1 MNAKNLNVVV
11 FAALVFIFATAA
23 VAAEG
28 YTIRVNVPFDFVLSG
43 TAYPAGHYQLSVN
56 NTTFRNLV
64 LIMGPDGNSL
74 AMVNAMN
81 WEVPNSDAK
90 PHLVFRGYNGRYF
103 LSSLWTG
110 SMRIGVQFPRSRE
123 ERRIMAAL
131 QGNNPTQVAQ
141 IGTVTVAG
149 Q

>member
-1 MNAKNLNVVV
+1 MNARNLNVMV
-11 FAALVFIFATAA
+11 FAALVFVFATAA

-28 YTIRVNVPFDFVLSG
+28 YTIRVNVPFDFVLDR

-56 NTTFRNLV
+56 NTPFRNLV

-81 WEVPNSDAK
+81 WEGPSSDAR

-103 LSSLWTG
+103 LGSVWTG
-110 SMRIGVQFPRSRE
+110 SMGVGVQFPRSRE
-123 ERRIMAAL
+123 EKRIMAAL
-131 QGNNPTQVAQ
+131 RGNNPTQVAQ
-141 IGTVTVAG
+141 IRTITVAG